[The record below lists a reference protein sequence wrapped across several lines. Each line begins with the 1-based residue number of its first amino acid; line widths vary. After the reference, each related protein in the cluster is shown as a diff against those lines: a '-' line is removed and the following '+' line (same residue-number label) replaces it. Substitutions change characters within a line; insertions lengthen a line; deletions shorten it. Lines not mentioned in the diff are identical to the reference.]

1 MRPRRMM
8 GAAVLLLVFGGVA
21 ACGDDDSDSS
31 TGGTATGDDAP
42 AETDASDDGQREEYV
57 EAIVAIAGEDDID
70 SFPPEARQ
78 CVAESF
84 VDGFGAEEIAAAGV
98 TPEDITGGEVGGPG
112 DLGLDFSDEQAD
124 AFYEQM
130 SGCLDLRE
138 LLVNGILGVEGD
150 VPPEVTACFDENL
163 SDDLLQQFF
172 TTGFTQGDAGFEEN
186 PELEEEFNNALTPC
200 MALGEE

>member
-1 MRPRRMM
+1 M

-21 ACGDDDSDSS
+21 ACGDDDDSDSS
-31 TGGTATGDDAP
+31 SSTSGTSATGDDAP
-42 AETDASDDGQREEYV
+42 AETEASDDGLREDYV
-57 EAIVAIAGEDDID
+57 EAIVAIAGDDDID

-98 TPEDITGGEVGGPG
+98 TPDDITSGEADGPG
-112 DLGLDFSDEQAD
+112 DLGLDFSDDQAD

-130 SGCLDLRE
+130 TGCLDLRE

-150 VPPEVTACFDENL
+150 VPPEVAACFDENL
-163 SDDLLQQFF
+163 SDDLLQRFF

-186 PELEEEFNNALTPC
+186 PEVEEEFNSAVTPC